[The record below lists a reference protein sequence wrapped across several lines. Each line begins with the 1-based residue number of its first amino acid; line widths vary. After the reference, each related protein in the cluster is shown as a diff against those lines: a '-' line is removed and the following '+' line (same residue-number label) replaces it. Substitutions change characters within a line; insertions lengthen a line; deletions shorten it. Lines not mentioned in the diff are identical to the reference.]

1 MKGICNPE
9 EIIEEFQDGC
19 VTLLC
24 LQVSTHQLTRKRDLD
39 VSPERQKFVKKFI
52 GNWNFTAHDF
62 SEDELVFGAC
72 EMLQHAF
79 TLPNLDQWR
88 LTPCK

>member
-1 MKGICNPE
+1 MKSSRTGAFALPF
-9 EIIEEFQDGC
+9 EF
-19 VTLLC
+19 
-24 LQVSTHQLTRKRDLD
+24 STHQLMCKRDLD
-39 VSPERQKFVKKFI
+39 VSPERQKVVRKLI
-52 GNWNFTAHDF
+52 GSWNFTAHEF

-88 LTPCK
+88 LTPCKLFVGLLL